1 MLLAALLT
9 LFCAAT
15 PPSAEPRV
23 WTQDPE
29 EQALLAEALAEGELE
44 RRRGQFSAAR
54 RVAEELLREQPG
66 LAGAQV
72 LLARIEAETES
83 LERGIEA
90 LGALLARPEARAAA
104 ERPEWVLDMA
114 SWLLILGRAQ
124 QAEALLAPERL
135 DNARARTLWV
145 RGELEW
151 SLGRREEAR
160 AAWKLGSECRPQTWQ
175 DGLYVA
181 RCWRRLSRL
190 EQASQALVAA
200 DELAKGGDGVEP
212 DVLAE
217 LASLYFEADREVE
230 DGSRRSAGQLYE
242 EALRLHPTHEAATLG
257 LYEIYRYNWLRQ
269 RRNAGEILAEF
280 LSERPRSVPARLLA
294 LAVDLSDGNLPRVR
308 LRLAELERELPARRE
323 VRTARAALYWIEHRR
338 EEAQALLAALE
349 RENPRDA
356 LPNRS
361 LADHLCD
368 LYRFGEAVAF
378 ARRAT
383 ELDPLDHESFLVLG
397 KALANTG
404 DEKGGLAAL
413 DKAAELSGSRADA
426 WRDNMRLVL
435 KRMQAELVVRGDDE
449 LSFAW
454 DPKAAEVLATYL
466 VPFYREARADLAQ
479 RYGYTPGKTAIEVF
493 HEHEDFSV
501 RSTGF
506 EGFPALGVCFGPVV
520 TAVSPLSEMR
530 GTFSWARTSFHEF
543 SHVVHLG
550 LSNNRC
556 PRWITEGIATW
567 EETRRNPSWSRNM
580 RRELFDARANSQL
593 IPSRE
598 LNAAF
603 RTNRILFA
611 YYQGGLMCEMW
622 VASHGFPALVRM
634 LEAFDKGLDLDQ
646 TFRSVLNQTPEE
658 VDARFRAHVDR
669 LLAQIRI
676 EPRWEDAQVLPLRFS
691 LPAKPPQ
698 DESALE
704 EWGENWVRVAVHAWT
719 RGKRLDA
726 EEALRRLGARE
737 SRHPRAS
744 FLRGEMA
751 LAQGLNTEAKRF
763 YLGGIE
769 AGGEDF
775 RARMA
780 LSKLFEADQEWKLA
794 LEHAQAA
801 ERAFPGYAEAELN
814 AERAQMRLHERLGDE
829 PARFEAL
836 SRWLDCESGDYAGR
850 LELADWLLQQG
861 RPREAAIRLEE
872 ANEIDPFRRKLHMV
886 WAEAL
891 EACEDWAG
899 AAREYGVVKLVP
911 PELDADEPGPLSPA
925 EQERI
930 AAGLARC
937 EERLAKPDLKPEAK

>member
-1 MLLAALLT
+1 
-9 LFCAAT
+9 
-15 PPSAEPRV
+15 
-23 WTQDPE
+23 
-29 EQALLAEALAEGELE
+29 
-44 RRRGQFSAAR
+44 
-54 RVAEELLREQPG
+54 
-66 LAGAQV
+66 
-72 LLARIEAETES
+72 
-83 LERGIEA
+83 
-90 LGALLARPEARAAA
+90 
-104 ERPEWVLDMA
+104 
-114 SWLLILGRAQ
+114 
-124 QAEALLAPERL
+124 
-135 DNARARTLWV
+135 
-145 RGELEW
+145 
-151 SLGRREEAR
+151 
-160 AAWKLGSECRPQTWQ
+160 
-175 DGLYVA
+175 
-181 RCWRRLSRL
+181 
-190 EQASQALVAA
+190 
-200 DELAKGGDGVEP
+200 
-212 DVLAE
+212 
-217 LASLYFEADREVE
+217 
-230 DGSRRSAGQLYE
+230 
-242 EALRLHPTHEAATLG
+242 
-257 LYEIYRYNWLRQ
+257 
-269 RRNAGEILAEF
+269 
-280 LSERPRSVPARLLA
+280 
-294 LAVDLSDGNLPRVR
+294 
-308 LRLAELERELPARRE
+308 AELERELPARRE

-338 EEAQALLAALE
+338 EEAQALLSALE
-349 RENPRDA
+349 REHPRDA
-356 LPNRS
+356 LPSRS

-413 DKAAELSGSRADA
+413 DKAAELSGVRADA

-493 HEHEDFSV
+493 QEHKDFSV

-506 EGFPALGVCFGPVV
+506 QGFPALGVCFGPVV

-580 RRELFDARANSQL
+580 RRELFDARANNQL

-622 VASHGFPALVRM
+622 VQDKGFPALVRM

-658 VDARFRAHVDR
+658 VDARFRAHVDK
-669 LLAQIRI
+669 LLSQIRI
-676 EPRWEDAQVLPLRFS
+676 EPRWNDALVLPLRFS
-691 LPAKPPQ
+691 LPAKPPTGEKQ
-698 DESALE
+698 LE
-704 EWGENWVRVAVHAWT
+704 EWCEDWIRVAMHAWT

-726 EEALRRLGARE
+726 EEALRRLGE
-737 SRHPRAS
+737 NEPRHPRAS
-744 FLRGEMA
+744 FLRAEMA
-751 LAQGLNTEAKRF
+751 LAQGLNMEAKRF
-763 YLGGIE
+763 YLEGIE
-769 AGGEDF
+769 RGGEDC

-780 LSKLFEADQEWKLA
+780 LCRLFETAGEFKLA

-801 ERAFPGYAEAELN
+801 ERAFPCYAEAELN
-814 AERAQMRLHERLGDE
+814 AERAQMRLYEQLGDDT
-829 PARFEAL
+829 ARHEAL
-836 SRWLDCESGDYAGR
+836 SRWLDSESGDYAGR
-850 LELADWLLQQG
+850 LELADWLLRQG
-861 RPREAAIRLEE
+861 RPRDAARRLEE
-872 ANEIDPFRRKLHMV
+872 ANEIDPFRRKLHMA

-891 EACEDWAG
+891 EACEDWTG

-911 PELDADEPGPLSPA
+911 PELDADEPGPLSQA

-937 EERLAKPDLKPEAK
+937 EERLAKPDSKPVAK

>member
-1 MLLAALLT
+1 
-9 LFCAAT
+9 
-15 PPSAEPRV
+15 
-23 WTQDPE
+23 
-29 EQALLAEALAEGELE
+29 
-44 RRRGQFSAAR
+44 
-54 RVAEELLREQPG
+54 
-66 LAGAQV
+66 
-72 LLARIEAETES
+72 
-83 LERGIEA
+83 
-90 LGALLARPEARAAA
+90 
-104 ERPEWVLDMA
+104 
-114 SWLLILGRAQ
+114 
-124 QAEALLAPERL
+124 
-135 DNARARTLWV
+135 
-145 RGELEW
+145 
-151 SLGRREEAR
+151 
-160 AAWKLGSECRPQTWQ
+160 
-175 DGLYVA
+175 
-181 RCWRRLSRL
+181 
-190 EQASQALVAA
+190 
-200 DELAKGGDGVEP
+200 
-212 DVLAE
+212 
-217 LASLYFEADREVE
+217 
-230 DGSRRSAGQLYE
+230 
-242 EALRLHPTHEAATLG
+242 
-257 LYEIYRYNWLRQ
+257 
-269 RRNAGEILAEF
+269 
-280 LSERPRSVPARLLA
+280 
-294 LAVDLSDGNLPRVR
+294 
-308 LRLAELERELPARRE
+308 
-323 VRTARAALYWIEHRR
+323 
-338 EEAQALLAALE
+338 
-349 RENPRDA
+349 
-356 LPNRS
+356 
-361 LADHLCD
+361 
-368 LYRFGEAVAF
+368 
-378 ARRAT
+378 
-383 ELDPLDHESFLVLG
+383 
-397 KALANTG
+397 
-404 DEKGGLAAL
+404 
-413 DKAAELSGSRADA
+413 
-426 WRDNMRLVL
+426 
-435 KRMQAELVVRGDDE
+435 
-449 LSFAW
+449 
-454 DPKAAEVLATYL
+454 
-466 VPFYREARADLAQ
+466 
-479 RYGYTPGKTAIEVF
+479 
-493 HEHEDFSV
+493 
-501 RSTGF
+501 
-506 EGFPALGVCFGPVV
+506 
-520 TAVSPLSEMR
+520 
-530 GTFSWARTSFHEF
+530 
-543 SHVVHLG
+543 
-550 LSNNRC
+550 
-556 PRWITEGIATW
+556 
-567 EETRRNPSWSRNM
+567 
-580 RRELFDARANSQL
+580 ELFDARANSQL

-691 LPAKPPQ
+691 LPAKPPEG
-698 DESALE
+698 ESALE
-704 EWGENWVRVAVHAWT
+704 EWGENWVRVAVHAWA